1 MRKADRIIDERLVP
15 ERSLADGMF
24 QEHISRYVFASQFTK
39 NKLVLDIAC
48 GTGYGSYYLAEQG
61 ATLVV
66 GSDAS
71 AAALNY
77 AKKFKLQNLSFT
89 WSNALKMPFR
99 DDSFDVVVSY
109 ETIEHLEQ
117 DRAFL
122 AECVRVLKTDG
133 LFLCSTPNKAM
144 SIALGTNNPY
154 HVREYY
160 PKDFFDIVSRYFD
173 ECQRFGQKNR
183 NLLLI
188 KALRLCGVP
197 ARWIPSRRTK
207 RNFLMRLGIGKGIRA
222 KRCLNDTNFADTLF
236 DEYAVTSCSRN
247 FIISPSYLVA
257 ACTKRA

>member
-15 ERSLADGMF
+15 ERSLADGLF

-71 AAALNY
+71 AVALNY
-77 AKKFKLQNLSFT
+77 AKKFKLQNL
-89 WSNALKMPFR
+89 LP
-99 DDSFDVVVSY
+99 DDSFDLIVSY
-109 ETIEHLEQ
+109 ETIEHLGQ
-117 DRAFL
+117 DGTFL
-122 AECVRVLKTDG
+122 SECARVLKTDG

-144 SIALGTNNPY
+144 SIALGINNPH

-160 PKDFFDIVSRYFD
+160 PKDFFDIISRYFD
-173 ECQRFGQKNR
+173 EVQSFGQKNR

-207 RNFLMRLGIGKGIRA
+207 RNLLMRLGIGKDIGA
-222 KRCLNDTNFADTLF
+222 KRGSNNVNFADALF
-236 DEYAVTSCSRN
+236 GEYAVTSCSRN
-247 FIISPSYLVA
+247 FIISPSYLIA
-257 ACTKRA
+257 ACRKRFKLPAR